1 MEPAVEVVVPLDG
14 QTAAIQVV
22 VLLLLVPLILGA
34 LPFNAVAVVFAFYHR
49 HH

>member
-22 VLLLLVPLILGA
+22 VLVLLLILGA

-49 HH
+49 HY